1 MAMKLFYILAV
12 ICPVFG
18 LIRTVWE
25 RRLII
30 TRKCVSG
37 TDGFSTTMIGTIV
50 RTAALWQMKGS
61 YIYSIIYVS
70 VIITMYILIG
80 ILVKKEEYPEEER
93 FTKE

>member
-25 RRLII
+25 RKLII

-50 RTAALWQMKGS
+50 GTAALWQMKGS
-61 YIYSIIYVS
+61 YIYSILYVS
-70 VIITMYILIG
+70 SIIIAYILAC